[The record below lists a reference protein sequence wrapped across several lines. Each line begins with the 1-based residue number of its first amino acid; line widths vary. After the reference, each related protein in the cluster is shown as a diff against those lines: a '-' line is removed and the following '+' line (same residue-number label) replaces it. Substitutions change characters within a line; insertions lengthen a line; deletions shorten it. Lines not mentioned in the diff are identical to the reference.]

1 MGDFIIITLMVS
13 SFWLLWEILRL
24 VGMERLN
31 REEVTLP
38 AGEIGRME
46 LLRCAD
52 SFEQLSKLFSGMAVT
67 RDEISE
73 NDLQKVLYEV
83 QSQVCGNCKEAFR
96 CWSLESDNAVQ
107 RFYRIADGVLQ
118 GKDLNSGHRQ
128 ALRRECAKGEQFLDA
143 VADILGKARLNL
155 IWRNRLMESRSA
167 AAGQLYE
174 TACIIR
180 RAADH
185 ICEVKRVDGSIR
197 QQADIRLRMHGLIL
211 KDIWCVRES
220 KGIQLYVTLR
230 TAKKGRCISTKEAA
244 ELLSCA
250 FGSRLVQDEQGR
262 SVINGEYSTIL
273 FVSEPQYYISG
284 GVARIAKDGEVVSGD
299 NFSMF
304 SGKNGQMIL
313 GLSDGMGSGLEAFR
327 ESETVI
333 DLLEQFL
340 GSGFDK
346 EAAIRL
352 IHTSMLLQSE
362 GQSSA
367 TVDLCMADLYSGECE
382 FVKIG
387 ASTTFLKKKNW
398 VETITSTSMPM
409 GILPEVDYE
418 CTRKKMEDGDYI
430 IMVSD
435 GVMDAFPQPDAEER
449 IKDYLLETDMENVK
463 ALAKA
468 LLKYVLEAGT
478 APARDDM
485 TVLVGA
491 LRRR

>member
-1 MGDFIIITLMVS
+1 M
-13 SFWLLWEILRL
+13 
-24 VGMERLN
+24 
-31 REEVTLP
+31 
-38 AGEIGRME
+38 
-46 LLRCAD
+46 
-52 SFEQLSKLFSGMAVT
+52 
-67 RDEISE
+67 
-73 NDLQKVLYEV
+73 
-83 QSQVCGNCKEAFR
+83 
-96 CWSLESDNAVQ
+96 
-107 RFYRIADGVLQ
+107 
-118 GKDLNSGHRQ
+118 
-128 ALRRECAKGEQFLDA
+128 
-143 VADILGKARLNL
+143 
-155 IWRNRLMESRSA
+155 
-167 AAGQLYE
+167 
-174 TACIIR
+174 
-180 RAADH
+180 
-185 ICEVKRVDGSIR
+185 
-197 QQADIRLRMHGLIL
+197 
-211 KDIWCVRES
+211 
-220 KGIQLYVTLR
+220 
-230 TAKKGRCISTKEAA
+230 
-244 ELLSCA
+244 
-250 FGSRLVQDEQGR
+250 
-262 SVINGEYSTIL
+262 
-273 FVSEPQYYISG
+273 
-284 GVARIAKDGEVVSGD
+284 VSGD

>member
-31 REEVTLP
+31 REEITLP

-52 SFEQLSKLFSGMAVT
+52 SFEQLARLFAGMTVVKN
-67 RDEISE
+67 EISE
-73 NDLQKVLYEV
+73 QDLQQVLYEV
-83 QSQVCGNCKEAFR
+83 QNDICARCPEAFR
-96 CWSLESDNAVQ
+96 CWGGDSEIGMQ
-107 RFYRIADGVLQ
+107 RFYKIVNSTMQ
-118 GKDLNSGHRQ
+118 GKDFNNGRRQ
-128 ALRRECAKGEQFLDA
+128 ALQKECVNGDVFLHA
-143 VADILGKARLNL
+143 VVDNLGKARLNL
-155 IWRNRLMESRSA
+155 MWQNRLMESREA
-167 AAGQLYE
+167 AASQLHE
-174 TACIIR
+174 TACIVR
-180 RAADH
+180 RAAGH
-185 ICEVKRVDGSIR
+185 ICDVKRIDGNIR
-197 QQADIRLRMHGLIL
+197 QQADIRLRMHGMIL
-211 KDIWCVRES
+211 KDIWCLKEEH
-220 KGIQLYVTLR
+220 GIQLYVTLR
-230 TAKKGRCISTKEAA
+230 TARKGRCVSTREAA
-244 ELLSCA
+244 ELLSAA

-262 SVINGEYSTIL
+262 SVINHEYSTVL

-299 NFSMF
+299 NFSVF
-304 SGKNGQMIL
+304 SGKKGQMIL
-313 GLSDGMGSGLEAFR
+313 GISDGMGSGLEAFK

-352 IHTSMLLQSE
+352 IHTSMLLQTG
-362 GQSSA
+362 GQTSA
-367 TVDLCMADLYSGECE
+367 TVDLCMTDLYSGECE

-387 ASTTFLKKKNW
+387 ASTTFLKRKNW

-409 GILPEVDYE
+409 GILPEMDYE
-418 CTRKKMEDGDYI
+418 CTRKKLDDGDYI

-435 GVMDAFPQPDAEER
+435 GVMDALPQSEAEEQ
-449 IKDYLLETDMENVK
+449 IKDYLLETEMENTK
-463 ALAKA
+463 DLARS
-468 LLKYVLEAGT
+468 LLKYVLERGMQRAQ
-478 APARDDM
+478 DDM

-491 LRRR
+491 VRRR